1 MDFSKINES
10 QEPIATELRF
20 LLAEAA
26 ESLEKVLGKSQDEAI
41 LQLLSRNVGK
51 YVEVI
56 AKLLEENASFL
67 LNLNFLQEN
76 ARKMQELSAELQK
89 KLISKVNA

>member
-1 MDFSKINES
+1 VDFSKINES
-10 QEPIATELRF
+10 QEPIAAELRF

-67 LNLNFLQEN
+67 RNLNFLQEN